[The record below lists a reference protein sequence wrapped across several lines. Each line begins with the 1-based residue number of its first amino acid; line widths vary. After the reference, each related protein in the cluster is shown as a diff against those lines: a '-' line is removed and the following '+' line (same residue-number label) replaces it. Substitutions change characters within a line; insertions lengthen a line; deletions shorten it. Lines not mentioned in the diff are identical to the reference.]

1 MVLNLFDSP
10 SPNRRQIMAVA
21 APWGIKVDEPN
32 VGALE
37 DAAPEVPGVQG
48 HDLLV
53 IIVDTEIVIVIIPG
67 LVILLPVPLGV
78 TIIVAIEVIL
88 FS

>member
-32 VGALE
+32 VRALE

>member
-1 MVLNLFDSP
+1 
-10 SPNRRQIMAVA
+10 MAVA

-32 VGALE
+32 VRALE
-37 DAAPEVPGVQG
+37 DAAPEIPGVQG

>member
-1 MVLNLFDSP
+1 
-10 SPNRRQIMAVA
+10 MAVA

-32 VGALE
+32 VRALE

-67 LVILLPVPLGV
+67 LIVLFSVPLRITIVV
-78 TIIVAIEVIL
+78 TIDVIL